1 MEGNSTVYLANPLL
15 IDALGRLPCF
25 VTTNNAL
32 VSNLV
37 CPSFACGQVS
47 NYPSAWK
54 MGKGQVKK
62 LQSPRR
68 TATRKAQGLP
78 QVGAAVSV
86 PQHLTTISSVT
97 LAMPSLGQSL
107 HLGPRGWWSSSDHF
121 SFLLFCCLERAPQS
135 EIFLLFLGPRR
146 DAGLVVGFLSQ
157 EPAHTGLSGYL

>member
-1 MEGNSTVYLANPLL
+1 M
-15 IDALGRLPCF
+15 
-25 VTTNNAL
+25 TTNNAL

-97 LAMPSLGQSL
+97 LAVPSLGQSL
-107 HLGPRGWWSSSDHF
+107 HWDPEVGGHHQII
-121 SFLLFCCLERAPQS
+121 FLFFFFCCLERAPQS